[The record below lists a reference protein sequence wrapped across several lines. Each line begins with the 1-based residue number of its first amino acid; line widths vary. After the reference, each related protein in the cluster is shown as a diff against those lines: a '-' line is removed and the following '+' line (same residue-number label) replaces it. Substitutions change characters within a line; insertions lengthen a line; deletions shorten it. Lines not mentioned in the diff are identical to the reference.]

1 MVDAGGENFVLW
13 FFRTHE
19 KAFLDTFSKYF
30 VFVPKMIFVQQ
41 KCGGAMA
48 PLLPGCVGHGAR

>member
-1 MVDAGGENFVLW
+1 MVDAGGGNFVFW
-13 FFRTHE
+13 VFRTHE
-19 KAFLDTFSKYF
+19 ITFSKYF

-48 PLLPGCVGHGAR
+48 PLLPGCVGPDAR